1 MRRSFVR
8 CFGLTAVLVA
18 VAGCGDSV
26 TLVPAEG
33 VVTINGT
40 PAPNISI
47 QFMPDSLAGGA
58 GPTSFAVTDAAGKFS
73 LKTND
78 GRDGAVPGTH
88 VVVLSDVDEERP
100 AQGQR
105 SKRRFSSRLD
115 AKYGIA
121 DPKNGLRVEVT
132 GTGPIEVKA
141 TGPR

>member
-1 MRRSFVR
+1 MRRYL
-8 CFGLTAVLVA
+8 FGLAAVLSA
-18 VAGCGDSV
+18 VAGCGDSEK
-26 TLVPAEG
+26 LVPAEG

-40 PAPNISI
+40 PAANISI
-47 QFMPDSLAGGA
+47 QFMPDSLAGGV
-58 GPTSFAVTDAAGKFS
+58 GPTSFAVTDAAGKFN

-78 GRDGAVPGTH
+78 GRDGAVPGKH

-105 SKRRFSSRLD
+105 SKRRFASRLD

-121 DPKNGLRVEVT
+121 DPKSGLRVEVT